1 MKTPLNNSINEYL
14 VCTECQKEFESGMT
28 DFGSMREYSRID
40 AGFTDLGFQV
50 WCRRH
55 DHNVCHINFEGNELS
70 TDLRCIVASSS
81 D

>member
-1 MKTPLNNSINEYL
+1 MNTPLNNNINEYL
-14 VCTECQKEFESGMT
+14 VCSECQKEFDSGMT
-28 DFGSMREYSRID
+28 DFGSMMEYSRID

-55 DHNVCHINFEGNELS
+55 DQNICHINFEGNELS
-70 TDLRCIVASSS
+70 TDLRCIIASSS